1 MSLLSRI
8 SAAAFTL
15 AVLSPA
21 HAQTVEFGNVQ
32 VVQNDSGNTAAS
44 VTLGKGAGSS
54 PNFSPLSG
62 NRGDY
67 DVSFGTLN
75 DAANGVMIT
84 AVSQNGRDNSA
95 SGDTIGLFYGS
106 SATDWVGSAN
116 PGKYWVPV
124 FRTANGDEVNI
135 NVSCVWFNYS
145 HWLGG
150 FARITV
156 LEPDPLARWLLR
168 RRPDAT
174 RLHFDDL
181 DCLATPDGLAHL
193 KARFPDAAI
202 LFCNV
207 LGQVTAPGG
216 RGWAELCA
224 CHLHDLPWASLHDV
238 VSTPR
243 APRADAVRAS
253 FPGGTSLEAV
263 LAAFWPGGELPLVD
277 HATFALGGD
286 VPHHY
291 ALWPLRPGRWHL
303 VEWVAHA
310 MQNDTSAMPD
320 DAAGRGRAV

>member
-1 MSLLSRI
+1 MPDPAPRLHDCLADASGGLRFHLR
-8 SAAAFTL
+8 AWRHRRRWAAFHA
-15 AVLSPA
+15 AVADWLRAWHPDRPHLVLVGPSAGYDLPA
-21 HAQTVEFGNVQ
+21 G
-32 VVQNDSGNTAAS
+32 
-44 VTLGKGAGSS
+44 
-54 PNFSPLSG
+54 
-62 NRGDY
+62 
-67 DVSFGTLN
+67 
-75 DAANGVMIT
+75 
-84 AVSQNGRDNSA
+84 
-95 SGDTIGLFYGS
+95 
-106 SATDWVGSAN
+106 
-116 PGKYWVPV
+116 
-124 FRTANGDEVNI
+124 
-135 NVSCVWFNYS
+135 
-145 HWLGG
+145 WLGG
-150 FARITV
+150 FTRITV

-224 CHLHDLPWASLHDV
+224 CHLRDLPWASLHDV

-291 ALWPLRPGRWHL
+291 VLWPLRPGRWHL